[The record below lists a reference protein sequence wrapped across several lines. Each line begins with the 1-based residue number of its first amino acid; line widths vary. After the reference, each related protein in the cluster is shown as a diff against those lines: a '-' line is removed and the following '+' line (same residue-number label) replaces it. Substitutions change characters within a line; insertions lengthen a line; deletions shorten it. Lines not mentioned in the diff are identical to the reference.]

1 MVKVGPQ
8 STFKLL
14 LLLIPS
20 ATGSHPL
27 KLCQTK
33 LWFIELW
40 LVSSSPY
47 SSYSPS
53 TTAALLCTVASTP
66 WKVTRGHKPVVRVDY
81 AALGLSGRSLFEW
94 GGCSV
99 FVVKSG
105 RLMKQNNIL
114 FITRRPDVAHLS
126 GTHRVSLIAELP
138 VEFVCFCYTSSN
150 QQAGNPSRY
159 PG

>member
-1 MVKVGPQ
+1 MKVGPQ

-66 WKVTRGHKPVVRVDY
+66 REVTRGHKPVVRVDY
-81 AALGLSGRSLFEW
+81 AASGLSGRSLFEW
-94 GGCSV
+94 AAVQYLLLNLG
-99 FVVKSG
+99 
-105 RLMKQNNIL
+105 
-114 FITRRPDVAHLS
+114 A
-126 GTHRVSLIAELP
+126 
-138 VEFVCFCYTSSN
+138 
-150 QQAGNPSRY
+150 
-159 PG
+159 

>member
-8 STFKLL
+8 STFQLL

-47 SSYSPS
+47 SSHSSPS
-53 TTAALLCTVASTP
+53 TAAALLCSVAGP
-66 WKVTRGHKPVVRVDY
+66 PREVTRGQ
-81 AALGLSGRSLFEW
+81 GRLCSFESEW
-94 GGCSV
+94 AFFVWMGGCSV

-126 GTHRVSLIAELP
+126 GPHRLSPIAEFP
-138 VEFVCFCYTSSN
+138 VEFVCFCYTSST
-150 QQAGNPSRY
+150 QQAGDPSRY